1 MGSSPTAEAPAH
13 LLAFDLGASSG
24 RAVLG
29 TLADGRLHTREVH
42 RFATPLVERA
52 EGLFWDLEAIWAEV
66 QTGLAAALA
75 EAPGLRS
82 VSVDTWAVDYVP
94 LGADGQALR
103 DPYSY
108 RDGRTQGRIAQA
120 LAAVPADDL
129 YARTGLQLLEFNTLF
144 QLLADREDEP
154 EMLAATTCR
163 LLLADYLLYRLSGRA
178 VAERTVAG
186 TTQVLNVTTGE
197 WDTDL
202 MDRLGLSADAWPP
215 VVAPGTVLGPL
226 RAEALP
232 PGVALPVDP
241 PLIVAACS
249 HDTAAAVAAVPA
261 DDASHGWAY
270 LSSGT
275 WSLVGAELDAPVLT
289 DAARRAGF
297 TNEAGLDGSVRFL
310 KNRTGM
316 WVLEECRREWADAG
330 DRPTYETLL
339 GEAEAAPSLGGT
351 IDLNEP
357 AFGQRGDMPAT
368 IDAACAATGL
378 PAPTTRGERVRLIF
392 ESLAES
398 YRQTLRALEAL
409 TGERVETL
417 HVVGG
422 GAQNALLNQMTAD
435 ACGCRV
441 VAGPAEATAWGTLL
455 VQARALGLLRGTIRE
470 TVRASATLHTYDP
483 SAATA

>member
-1 MGSSPTAEAPAH
+1 MSTAPTAETNAH

-42 RFATPLVERA
+42 RFDTPLVERA
-52 EGLFWDLEAIWAEV
+52 DGLFWDLERIWAEI

-75 EAPGLRS
+75 MAPDLRS

-108 RDGRTQGRIAQA
+108 RDERTQGRIAQA
-120 LAAVPADDL
+120 LAVVPAEDL

-144 QLLADREDEP
+144 QLLADRDDDP
-154 EMLAATTCR
+154 EKLAATTCR

-178 VAERTVAG
+178 VAERTVAS

-202 MDRLGLSADAWPP
+202 MDRFELSADAWPP
-215 VVAPGTVLGPL
+215 VVVPGTVLGPL
-226 RAEALP
+226 RADALP
-232 PGVALPVDP
+232 PGVALPAVP
-241 PLIVAACS
+241 PLVVAACS

-261 DDASHGWAY
+261 ETGHRWAY

-275 WSLVGAELDAPVLT
+275 WSLLGAELDAPVLT
-289 DAARRAGF
+289 DAARKAGF
-297 TNEAGLDGSVRFL
+297 TNEAGLDGTVRFL

-316 WVLEECRREWADAG
+316 WVLEECRREWAEAG

-339 GEAEAAPSLGGT
+339 AEANAAESLGT
-351 IDLNEP
+351 IDLNAP
-357 AFGQRGDMPAT
+357 AFGQRGNMPAT
-368 IDAACAATGL
+368 IDAACTASGLRL
-378 PAPTTRGERVRLIF
+378 PATRGERVRLIF

-398 YRQTLRALEAL
+398 YRQTLRDLEAL
-409 TGERVETL
+409 TSEPVETL

-422 GAQNALLNQMTAD
+422 GAQNDLLNQMTAN

-455 VQARALGLLRGTIRE
+455 VQARALGLLRGSIRE
-470 TVRASATLHTYDP
+470 AVRASVTLHAYKP
-483 SAATA
+483 SAATV